1 MICVSSD
8 GIHYNETQIVG
19 GPGSKHV
26 GLRLRDTSVTVRRGE
41 EGLTEVTVTLVTGE
55 DVLLG

>member
-19 GPGSKHV
+19 GPIDKHV
-26 GLRLRDTSVTVRRGE
+26 ALRLRDTSVTVQRGD
-41 EGLTEVTVTLVTGE
+41 EGLTEVTVTLVTSD
-55 DVLLG
+55 DVLIG